1 MYTVGGTAGGVIA
14 ARLGENSKFKIL
26 VIEAGPL

>member
-14 ARLGENSKFKIL
+14 ARLGENSKFN
-26 VIEAGPL
+26 IE